1 MEKLYSSSVISSNPN
16 SSILDVLKKMQS
28 NLIKRIVITEDTKPL
43 GIITERDINKF
54 LEEDKT
60 SRAIN
65 EIPIDHVMQKNI
77 VLITDELEDDF
88 YQCASKMDNLK
99 IGSVVIVDKNGKLS
113 GIVTRTDLVKAY
125 ANVFGKKYLV
135 KDFMST
141 KMITCRKSDSIK
153 FALSLMNQN
162 NVSRLVVT
170 DENGT
175 AIGLISSNTL
185 LTHSDYFTKGST
197 RSRDYLLPLNNELV
211 VNDLIEENL
220 VTINEDEDLA
230 KAASVMIKKK
240 ISGIPVL
247 DSKQNLVGL
256 VSKSDVV
263 KAFSDVVPHEQLKM
277 LYKEMY

>member
-1 MEKLYSSSVISSNPN
+1 MEKLYSSSVITAHPK

-28 NLIKRIVITEDTKPL
+28 NLIKRIVITEDTRPL

-99 IGSVVIVDKNGKLS
+99 IGSVIIVDKNGELS

-125 ANVFGKKYLV
+125 ANVFGERYLV
-135 KDFMST
+135 KDFMSSKT
-141 KMITCRKSDSIK
+141 ITCRKSDSLK

-162 NVSRLVVT
+162 NVSRLIVT
-170 DENGT
+170 DENGI

-185 LTHSDYFTKGST
+185 LTHSDYFTKGTT
-197 RSRDYLLPLNNELV
+197 RSRDYLIPLNKDVV

-220 VTINEDEDLA
+220 VTINEGEDLA

-277 LYKEMY
+277 MYKEMY

>member
-1 MEKLYSSSVISSNPN
+1 MEKLYSSSVITANPK
-16 SSILDVLKKMQS
+16 SSIFDVLKKMQS

-125 ANVFGKKYLV
+125 ANVFGEKYLV

-170 DENGT
+170 DEKGV

-197 RSRDYLLPLNNELV
+197 RSRDYLLPLNKDLV

-240 ISGIPVL
+240 ISGVPVL

-263 KAFSDVVPHEQLKM
+263 NAFSDVVPHEQLKM

>member
-1 MEKLYSSSVISSNPN
+1 MEKHYSSSVITANPK
-16 SSILDVLKKMQS
+16 SSIFDVLKKMQS

-60 SRAIN
+60 SRVIN

-125 ANVFGKKYLV
+125 ANVFGEKYLV

-170 DENGT
+170 DENGV

-197 RSRDYLLPLNNELV
+197 RSRDYLLPLNKELV

-240 ISGIPVL
+240 ISGMPVL

-277 LYKEMY
+277 MYKEMY

>member
-1 MEKLYSSSVISSNPN
+1 
-16 SSILDVLKKMQS
+16 
-28 NLIKRIVITEDTKPL
+28 
-43 GIITERDINKF
+43 
-54 LEEDKT
+54 
-60 SRAIN
+60 
-65 EIPIDHVMQKNI
+65 
-77 VLITDELEDDF
+77 
-88 YQCASKMDNLK
+88 
-99 IGSVVIVDKNGKLS
+99 
-113 GIVTRTDLVKAY
+113 
-125 ANVFGKKYLV
+125 
-135 KDFMST
+135 
-141 KMITCRKSDSIK
+141 
-153 FALSLMNQN
+153 MNQN

-185 LTHSDYFTKGST
+185 LTHSDYFSKGTT
-197 RSRDYLLPLNNELV
+197 RSRDYLLPLNKDMV

-230 KAASVMIKKK
+230 TAASVMIKKK

-277 LYKEMY
+277 MYKEMY

>member
-1 MEKLYSSSVISSNPN
+1 MEKHYSSSVITANPK
-16 SSILDVLKKMQS
+16 SSIFDVLKKMQS

-54 LEEDKT
+54 LEKDTT

-125 ANVFGKKYLV
+125 ANVFGEKYLV

-170 DENGT
+170 DENGV

-197 RSRDYLLPLNNELV
+197 RSRDYLLPLNKELV

-240 ISGIPVL
+240 ISGMPVL

-277 LYKEMY
+277 MYKEMY